1 MKPDTNVDPAEVNKF
16 SELAHGWWDP
26 QGELKS
32 LHDINPLR
40 LAWIQSI
47 APLSGLK
54 VLDVGCGG
62 GILSYAMAQAGA
74 DVLGIDL
81 ATKSIKVAKLHA
93 LEMQSSDRYQAIPV
107 EELAAQQPA
116 SFDVVTCME
125 LLEHVPDP
133 GRVIQA
139 CADLVKPGGHVFFST
154 INRSPMAFFQAIA
167 AAEYVLG
174 LVPKGTHEY
183 AKLIRPSE
191 LAAAARRAGLNVVAE
206 HGLTYNPLT
215 QRYRLI
221 PSTRVNYMMATQKP

>member
-62 GILSYAMAQAGA
+62 GILSYAMAQTGA

-154 INRSPMAFFQAIA
+154 INRNPMAFFQAIA

-221 PSTRVNYMMATQKP
+221 PNTRVNYMMATQKP

>member
-93 LEMQSSDRYQAIPV
+93 LEMQSSDQYQAIPV

-154 INRSPMAFFQAIA
+154 INRNPMAFFQAIA

-221 PSTRVNYMMATQKP
+221 PNTRVNYMMATQKP